1 MTSLRNMAAALLI
14 GAAAVPAT
22 AGPVSWTNW
31 TTVTDA
37 LAVLGALDVDGT
49 AVEVTFT
56 GISSFVQT
64 SGGTNYWSPSS
75 PYISAAV
82 SNAPPATDI
91 IGLNTGGRAT
101 IRFSQAVV
109 DPLVALVSWNSNT
122 VDFGVPIEVLSFG
135 AGYWGSGTPVLNA
148 AGTGFFGSGEVH
160 GVIRLPGTYDS
171 ISFTHTSENWHGLTI
186 GVTALA
192 DGGNPVP
199 EPASLALV
207 GLALAGLTLT
217 RRSRR

>member
-1 MTSLRNMAAALLI
+1 MILDADLLQMVTTI
-14 GAAAVPAT
+14 LEPVVISDETFAIDTIESV
-22 AGPVSWTNW
+22 GP
-31 TTVTDA
+31 
-37 LAVLGALDVDGT
+37 
-49 AVEVTFT
+49 
-56 GISSFVQT
+56 
-64 SGGTNYWSPSS
+64 
-75 PYISAAV
+75 
-82 SNAPPATDI
+82 
-91 IGLNTGGRAT
+91 
-101 IRFSQAVV
+101 
-109 DPLVALVSWNSNT
+109 
-122 VDFGVPIEVLSFG
+122 
-135 AGYWGSGTPVLNA
+135 GYWGSGTPVLNA